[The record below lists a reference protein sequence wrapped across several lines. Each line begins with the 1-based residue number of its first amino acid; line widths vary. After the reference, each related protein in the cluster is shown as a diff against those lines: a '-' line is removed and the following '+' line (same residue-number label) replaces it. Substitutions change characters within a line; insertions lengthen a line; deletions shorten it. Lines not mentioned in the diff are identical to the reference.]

1 MILRDELLMGG
12 EWVEPAGSGAIEV
25 IEPATEEVLGTAP
38 EGTRTRTRIRHEWSE
53 VFAGRDVC
61 TTLVLRPSECHCHPH
76 HVARSMFLG
85 VGGVPQ
91 AAPAPKLS
99 RTPAMVRHAGRSVDV
114 NQVLEQ

>member
-1 MILRDELLMGG
+1 VILRDELFMGG
-12 EWVEPAGSGAIEV
+12 EWVEPAWSGAIEV
-25 IEPATEEVLGTAP
+25 IEPATEEVLGY
-38 EGTRTRTRIRHEWSE
+38 GIRRHRTRTRIRHEWSE

-61 TTLVLRPSECHCHPH
+61 TTLVLRPSECHRHPH
-76 HVARSMFLG
+76 HVARSMFLD

-99 RTPAMVRHAGRSVDV
+99 RTPVMVRHAGRSADV